1 MKKLLALFIL
11 LSLVLANHQSVFA
24 LLKSESGRKCSDIE
38 NGLIK
43 NIIYSKTPIKS
54 NVTIRL
60 CDTRD
65 FFGLMA
71 GLPGKPVVY
80 ISTTGISELTDSGL
94 EWLVLHE
101 TGHYVLLHPY
111 KWAAVQAVLI
121 LIGIF
126 IIISI
131 HRRKPLFTI
140 LIIPILVILV
150 GLISTHFDRAQEIQA
165 NQFALD
171 RMPDSRG
178 LQEGARALMRV
189 YDPKKKVSFFE
200 AFIRSNFY
208 VWDSTARQNMLK
220 MNK

>member
-1 MKKLLALFIL
+1 MKKLIIIFIL
-11 LSLVLANHQSVFA
+11 LSLILANHQSVFA
-24 LLKSESGRKCSDIE
+24 LFKNESARKCSDVE

-54 NVTIRL
+54 DITIRL

-80 ISTTGISELTDSGL
+80 ISTTGISELSDSGL
-94 EWLVLHE
+94 EWLILHE

-111 KWAAVQAVLI
+111 KWATVQVVLI

-126 IIISI
+126 ILVFVY
-131 HRRKPLFTI
+131 RKKQSLVV
-140 LIIPILVILV
+140 PILLILV
-150 GLISTHFDRAQEIQA
+150 VLVGFVSTHFDRVQEVQA

-171 RMPDSRG
+171 RMSDSKG

-189 YDPKKKVSFFE
+189 YDPKQKVSFLE

-208 VWDSTARQNMLK
+208 IWDSTARQRMLE